1 MAEKTFKSG
10 EVIFQE
16 KTYEACMYELLEG
29 TVGIFANYGQE
40 NEKKLTE
47 LKADKGAYFGEMGL
61 VENMPRS
68 ATAAALTDVRV
79 NVISGKD
86 FGAFFTEH
94 PEQVYAVMAQMGGRI
109 RELTKDYLDV
119 CRAAAELVETKESG
133 KEKSG
138 WFRSFIDKIR
148 TYLNSE
154 EVKEGMKYASY
165 GYYECYGHCDPFGY
179 HWL

>member
-16 KTYEACMYELLEG
+16 RTYESCMYELLEG
-29 TVGIFANYGQE
+29 TVGIYTHYGQQD
-40 NEKKLTE
+40 EKILTE
-47 LKADKGAYFGEMGL
+47 LKAENGAYFGEMGL
-61 VENMPRS
+61 VESLPRS
-68 ATAAALTDVRV
+68 ATAVALEDVRV
-79 NVISGKD
+79 NVITGAD
-86 FGAFFTEH
+86 FCAFFTEN
-94 PEQVYAVMAQMGGRI
+94 PERVYAIMTQMGGRI
-109 RELTKDYLDV
+109 RELTRDYLDA

-138 WFRSFIDKIR
+138 WFRSFIDKIH